1 MLILNLVKKS
11 SQFRKFQLFFQ
22 VTVMP
27 MQKNVYAR
35 RNLLVLAMPSALMT
49 RSAVCGV
56 RYVKMSKEWVKQ
68 YFNHIYSP
76 LASCYWWNYTITF
89 FRLRKGRRQENARAS
104 TIGTVS
110 ANLLQR
116 MKTTRS
122 NDMIQQYGN
131 LMIHNWNHMYKPNS
145 YMYSLTMV

>member
-1 MLILNLVKKS
+1 MGFVIQTKRVPEKRRSIHCVQAGASSRASNL
-11 SQFRKFQLFFQ
+11 

-56 RYVKMSKEWVKQ
+56 R
-68 YFNHIYSP
+68 
-76 LASCYWWNYTITF
+76 
-89 FRLRKGRRQENARAS
+89 LRKGRRQENARAS
-104 TIGTVS
+104 PIRTVS

-131 LMIHNWNHMYKPNS
+131 IKKQLFVLSMYITILSDSPG
-145 YMYSLTMV
+145 Y